1 MKEILIFILFVL
13 FLDQSSKADNLK
25 SEVNRLSSAMYDNE
39 EVIDQLL
46 DHLPIDEQHSYRLK
60 KLKH

>member
-13 FLDQSSKADNLK
+13 FLDQSSKVDDLK
-25 SEVNRLSSAMYDNE
+25 SEVNRLSSAMDDNE

-46 DHLPIDEQHSYRLK
+46 DNLPIDEQYSYRLK
-60 KLKH
+60 RLKH

>member
-13 FLDQSSKADNLK
+13 FLDQSSKVDNLK